1 MRTVY
6 VPAPYILGTVG
17 STSGIAG
24 GTPTLTIGGDE
35 ERTLAFCGEGHRI
48 GKLSSSGY
56 GIRIEAFTGIH
67 AIREALYLEGTAVVS
82 AGSELEDEVGVVLIK
97 DLPPYLALLFVDE
110 QSLGLLLILSDVSI
124 VEKDIVVTIG
134 NSGIALSQRLGSL
147 LDSLDGSAILI
158 RGQTFSQGRA
168 LGDSLLQRSGTLL
181 GVESKAITHIV
192 ELGAIGTNHVLQVSV
207 SVLCGNITHDIGNSL
222 APSDGTPSRSIS
234 IHGCLQHMNIY
245 TLASCAEICAFVR
258 ST

>member
-24 GTPTLTIGGDE
+24 GTPSLTIGGDE

-67 AIREALYLEGTAVVS
+67 AIREALYLEGTAAVS

-97 DLPPYLALLFVDE
+97 DLPPYLALLSVDE

-147 LDSLDGSAILI
+147 LDSLDGSAILS

-207 SVLCGNITHDIGNSL
+207 SVLCGNISHDVGSST
-222 APSDGTPSRSIS
+222 PSDRGISCLVSIL
-234 IHGCLQHMNIY
+234 C
-245 TLASCAEICAFVR
+245 
-258 ST
+258 